1 MRPFPLLVL
10 ACLIAAQ
17 PAAASPYLAQQDQRA
32 QEAQEPVGEDWP
44 NRWQGRR
51 HWLYDDI
58 ARDAETDG
66 NAANARANCRNVP
79 VRMKRSDGT
88 TFIRRINR
96 CE

>member
-1 MRPFPLLVL
+1 MRLFPLLVL

-17 PAAASPYLAQQDQRA
+17 PAAASPYLAQQGQRA
-32 QEAQEPVGEDWP
+32 DEPVGEDWP

-51 HWLYDDI
+51 HWLHDDI

-88 TFIRRINR
+88 TFVRRINR

>member
-1 MRPFPLLVL
+1 MRFFPLLVL
-10 ACLIAAQ
+10 ACLMAAQ
-17 PAAASPYLAQQDQRA
+17 PAAASPYLAQQGQRA
-32 QEAQEPVGEDWP
+32 GEPVGEDWP

-58 ARDAETDG
+58 ARDAGTDG
-66 NAANARANCRNVP
+66 HSANARADCRSVP

-88 TFIRRINR
+88 TFVRRINR